1 MSPDDTVPD
10 HYWDRLAEVANA
22 WPAVAPEPTE
32 SARDLL
38 DALGW
43 T

>member
-10 HYWDRLAEVANA
+10 GYWDRLAEVALA
-22 WPAVAPEPTE
+22 WPAVAPEMTDAD
-32 SARDLL
+32 ARLV

-43 T
+43 R